1 MYTPALTVIFGNFLQ
16 SSAGTTPIYEHL
28 KTMQEMMQ
36 HECHK
41 LGAIWGGFGHE
52 FTKNRVVPA
61 LLFFLPPGANFRLL
75 AIFGSRKPLCTII
88 ISKIKNIF
96 DVYSWDIVDG
106 KFCDIFVFRTF
117 VICAGSLKHRL

>member
-1 MYTPALTVIFGNFLQ
+1 MCICNFLQ

-41 LGAIWGGFGHE
+41 LGATWGVFGHE

-61 LLFFLPPGANFRLL
+61 LLFFLPPLGGVL
-75 AIFGSRKPLCTII
+75 AKNGVTKTAVLI
-88 ISKIKNIF
+88 KIELFKSWYQKNL
-96 DVYSWDIVDG
+96 
-106 KFCDIFVFRTF
+106 TF
-117 VICAGSLKHRL
+117 NQKLHYA